1 MAIDHLGMIFLIYIY
16 CIYIYIIYL
25 DLYEL
30 FPAARFQDSS
40 SSLRI
45 FAPIDRVMQ
54 LLSKELDL
62 SLTKMVGMPQ
72 PVLDAKMPDVYRS
85 PEEMVGKL
93 VGWGWGCCVCQF
105 GCLDGGF
112 KYCLFSPLFG
122 EDSSF
127 D

>member
-16 CIYIYIIYL
+16 CILYIYIIYL

-62 SLTKMVGMPQ
+62 SLTKMVAMPQ
-72 PVLDAKMPDVYRS
+72 PLLDTKMPDVYRS
-85 PEEMVGKL
+85 PV
-93 VGWGWGCCVCQF
+93 
-105 GCLDGGF
+105 
-112 KYCLFSPLFG
+112 
-122 EDSSF
+122 
-127 D
+127 